1 MPLENRSFPTVVDKA
16 LYPTIE
22 DPMIDP
28 LIIFGRYIL
37 YLERIPINETKV
49 NRFFYIKCY
58 QQNLDIRAL
67 L

>member
-1 MPLENRSFPTVVDKA
+1 MDKA

-37 YLERIPINETKV
+37 YLERIPINDRKV
-49 NRFFYIKCY
+49 NGFFFIKGF
-58 QQNLDIRAL
+58 QQLLDIRAVL
-67 L
+67 

>member
-1 MPLENRSFPTVVDKA
+1 MPLENKSFPTVVDKA

-37 YLERIPINETKV
+37 YLERIPINDRKV
-49 NRFFYIKCY
+49 NGFFFIKGF
-58 QQNLDIRAL
+58 QQLLDIRAAL
-67 L
+67 

>member
-1 MPLENRSFPTVVDKA
+1 MDKA

-37 YLERIPINETKV
+37 YLERIPINDRKV
-49 NRFFYIKCY
+49 NAFFFVKGF
-58 QQNLDIRAL
+58 QQLLDIRAAL
-67 L
+67 